1 MHQLTTTTGIIAI
14 AAGVVAIVALLL
26 SAALA
31 LKLRRVRL
39 EQRVILGDGHRDLIG
54 QAAELQTEFEA
65 LHRYVEDLAGS
76 LEQRVQA
83 AESRFDGAISHRALV
98 RYDAYGE
105 VSGRR
110 STSIALLDA
119 SASGVVLS
127 SIHHRDQARVYAQEI
142 QGGTP
147 EHELSPEE
155 AQAVDLA
162 LGRTPHQSQT
172 A

>member
-14 AAGVVAIVALLL
+14 VAGVIAIVALLL
-26 SAALA
+26 SAELA
-31 LKLRRVRL
+31 MKMRRVRL
-39 EQRVILGDGHRDLIG
+39 EQRVILGDGGRDLVA
-54 QAAELQTEFEA
+54 QAAELQTQFEA

-76 LEQRVQA
+76 LEQRVEA
-83 AESRFDGAISHRALV
+83 AESRFDGTISHRALV

-105 VSGRR
+105 MSGRR
-110 STSIALLDA
+110 STSIALLDS

-127 SIHHRDQARVYAQEI
+127 SIHHRDQARVYAQ
-142 QGGTP
+142 QLRGGAP

-162 LGRTPHQSQT
+162 LGRTPQQPQT

>member
-14 AAGVVAIVALLL
+14 AAGVVAIVGLLL
-26 SAALA
+26 SAGLA
-31 LKLRRVRL
+31 MKLRQVRL

-54 QAAELQTEFEA
+54 QAAELQTDFEA

-76 LEQRVQA
+76 LERRVQA

-105 VSGRR
+105 MSGRR

-119 SASGVVLS
+119 NASGVVLS
-127 SIHHRDQARVYAQEI
+127 SIHHRDQARVYAKQVH
-142 QGGTP
+142 GGRG
-147 EHELSPEE
+147 ELEFSPEE
-155 AQAVDLA
+155 SEAVRLA
-162 LGRTPHQSQT
+162 LSGPVSD
-172 A
+172 APES

>member
-26 SAALA
+26 AAGLA

-39 EQRVILGDGHRDLIG
+39 EQRVILGDGNRDLIG
-54 QAAELQTEFEA
+54 QAAQLQNEFEA

-76 LEQRVQA
+76 LEKRVEA
-83 AESRFDGAISHRALV
+83 AESRFDGAISHR
-98 RYDAYGE
+98 E
-105 VSGRR
+105 MSGRR

-119 SASGVVLS
+119 NASGVVLS

-155 AQAVDLA
+155 AQAVDIA

>member
-14 AAGVVAIVALLL
+14 AAGAVAVAALVL
-26 SAALA
+26 SAWLA
-31 LKLRRVRL
+31 LRLHRVRTD
-39 EQRVILGDGHRDLIG
+39 QRVILGDRQRDLIG
-54 QAAELQTEFEA
+54 QAAELQAEFEA
-65 LHRYVEDLAGS
+65 LHRYVEDIATALD
-76 LEQRVQA
+76 QRVGT
-83 AESRFDGAISHRALV
+83 AEGRLDDAISHRALV

-105 VSGRR
+105 MSGRQ

-119 SASGVVLS
+119 SASGLVVS

-142 QGGTP
+142 QGGRP

-155 AQAVDLA
+155 AQAIDLA
-162 LGRTPHQSQT
+162 LGRTRQQSQP